1 MLYKH
6 KVMPRDVLQLVSPL
20 RIQDQ
25 RSGLGL
31 APQLHIGITRGDK
44 KKNKQ
49 QCLVLPIDAYLTY
62 LMCGPR
68 PRIILDVPPD
78 DSDIHQGSGPSF

>member
-31 APQLHIGITRGDK
+31 APWLHIGIPRGDK
-44 KKNKQ
+44 EQTAMPSPSHRRLFN
-49 QCLVLPIDAYLTY
+49 LS
-62 LMCGPR
+62 
-68 PRIILDVPPD
+68 DVRAEAP
-78 DSDIHQGSGPSF
+78 GLF